1 MKKLVI
7 LSSLFLAALT
17 VSAQS
22 VVSGTVVDKEGNPI
36 SNARVEVVG
45 STESCMTG
53 LDGTFRMETPLGAKK
68 VKVLYV
74 GMLSEK
80 QRVSPDMTVTLR
92 EETFWN
98 RRPDKYR
105 WFLSAQVA
113 TPDKDPADNLVNPSV
128 GLMLGRVKHV
138 GWYLKAIGSKPLS
151 ATEELTEVFLD
162 PLWTTGKW
170 ESSYNSVSAGFLLR
184 LGCPIYLY
192 GGGGY
197 ASRCFAMEM
206 NYMGDVKM
214 VAINHSY
221 AYGQS
226 DVHWYSTFS
235 AEAGLMMRLG
245 HFALNAGCSV
255 TIDGWNY
262 HVGHFGIG
270 YCF

>member
-98 RRPDKYR
+98 RRSNKYL
-105 WFLSAQVA
+105 WLFSAQGA
-113 TPDKDPADNLVNPSV
+113 IPTTDFSKPAVGFMVGKVKKYGWYFKGVLRVPMRSTGYGNGGPEGMGYWYTGNVDYEYSSFTF
-128 GLMLGRVKHV
+128 GLM
-138 GWYLKAIGSKPLS
+138 A
-151 ATEELTEVFLD
+151 
-162 PLWTTGKW
+162 
-170 ESSYNSVSAGFLLR
+170 R
-184 LGCPIYLY
+184 LAPPIYLY
-192 GGGGY
+192 AGTTTCDKIPCAEFSNNEY
-197 ASRCFAMEM
+197 FA
-206 NYMGDVKM
+206 NTDF
-214 VAINHSY
+214 
-221 AYGQS
+221 
-226 DVHWYSTFS
+226 DWTFDHHYLIDL
-235 AEAGLMMRLG
+235 GIMLRLG
-245 HFALNAGCSV
+245 HFTLNAGTMYRRDNGCF
-255 TIDGWNY
+255 
-262 HVGHFGIG
+262 VGNFGVG